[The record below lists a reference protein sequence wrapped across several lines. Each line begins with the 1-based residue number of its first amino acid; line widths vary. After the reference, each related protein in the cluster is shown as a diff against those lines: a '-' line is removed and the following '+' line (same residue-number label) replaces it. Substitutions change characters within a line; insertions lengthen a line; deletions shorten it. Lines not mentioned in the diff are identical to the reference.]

1 MQNKPT
7 ISEII
12 ILASGAV
19 AVLFSFFPWI
29 DLGSDQTKN
38 AWSTDLGLLPLAL
51 YVALIGLAMAGQ
63 IALTKFA
70 NVNLPENVVG
80 FTWKQIH
87 LALSAFAVLL
97 MLGWLMADFFG
108 ADKGIGLWLSL
119 LAAIGL
125 LVGAIL
131 MQREPEVAGPRP
143 GSAPPTPF

>member
-1 MQNKPT
+1 LSWLPM
-7 ISEII
+7 
-12 ILASGAV
+12 
-19 AVLFSFFPWI
+19 LF
-29 DLGSDQTKN
+29 G
-38 AWSTDLGLLPLAL
+38 
-51 YVALIGLAMAGQ
+51 VAMAAH

-70 NVNLPENVVG
+70 NVSLPEQVLG

-87 LALSAFAVLL
+87 LALGAFATVL
-97 MLGWLMADFFG
+97 MLSWLIVDFG
-108 ADKGIGLWLSL
+108 GVDKGIGLWITL